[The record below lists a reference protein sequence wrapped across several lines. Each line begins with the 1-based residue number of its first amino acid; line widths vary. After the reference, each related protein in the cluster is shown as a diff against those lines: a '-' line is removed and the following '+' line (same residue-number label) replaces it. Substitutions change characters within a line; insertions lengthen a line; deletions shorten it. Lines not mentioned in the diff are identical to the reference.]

1 MISHILP
8 RAEKLYIQGKGGK
21 AGMKTLK
28 ITIEFWSEGNL
39 YLARSPELD
48 MVAQGNSLEEA
59 KKNLLEV
66 IEVQFEEMKELGTL
80 DECLLEA
87 GYKSKDEIVESEKE
101 IIGFDKS
108 FVVLEHVA

>member
-1 MISHILP
+1 
-8 RAEKLYIQGKGGK
+8 
-21 AGMKTLK
+21 MKTLK
-28 ITIEFWSEGNL
+28 MTIEFWREGNL

-59 KKNLLEV
+59 KRNLLEV
-66 IEVQFEEMKELGTL
+66 IEIQFEEMKELGTL
-80 DECLLEA
+80 DEFLLEA
-87 GYKSKDEIVESEKE
+87 GYKSEEEIAQSEKE